1 MICSH
6 ISLVPVKPL
15 IIILIRSTAVPSII
29 SYVLPAAVGEIINF
43 VRPNIDRTFFNSSD
57 PHPAP
62 AQLNAKEIIFGL
74 LIHC

>member
-29 SYVLPAAVGEIINF
+29 SYVLPAAVEEIINF
-43 VRPNIDRTFFNSSD
+43 VRPNNLTEHFSTRPTHI
-57 PHPAP
+57 PP
-62 AQLNAKEIIFGL
+62 QLN
-74 LIHC
+74 